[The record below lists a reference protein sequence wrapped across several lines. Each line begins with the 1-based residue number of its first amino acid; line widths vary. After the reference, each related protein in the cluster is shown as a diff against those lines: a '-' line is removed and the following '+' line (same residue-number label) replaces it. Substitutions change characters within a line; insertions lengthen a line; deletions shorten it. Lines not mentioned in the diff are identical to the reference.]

1 MGQEVTYKL
10 KRGSQLSEEEI
21 AMIEAAKSIDP
32 VYDED
37 NVEIDP
43 ASTPEQFKALM
54 QAVAE
59 RNRRIARRERE
70 RGLA

>member
-1 MGQEVTYKL
+1 MGKEVTYKL

-37 NVEIDP
+37 NLEIDP